1 MRKYILLSFIVSF
14 STITNAQTVTSFN
27 SDNLHFLADIYN
39 ESWALIIGIND
50 YEHMPNLNY
59 AVNDA
64 VSIKEMLMSNYNY
77 KEDNKVYKGIIFK
90 EKEQISQGE
99 GNTKKKSEQDA
110 AKNALIFYNI
120 INI

>member
-1 MRKYILLSFIVSF
+1 MRKYILLSLMLSL
-14 STITNAQTVTSFN
+14 STMTYAQTGTSFN
-27 SDNLHFLADIYN
+27 SDNLHYLADIYN

-77 KEDNKVYKGIIFK
+77 KEDNI
-90 EKEQISQGE
+90 
-99 GNTKKKSEQDA
+99 
-110 AKNALIFYNI
+110 
-120 INI
+120 